1 MAQKPLA
8 DFEVDIPR
16 VSALLAD
23 NQEMQAFF
31 DALTPGY
38 QREWARF
45 IFGSATEATKARH
58 IEVMQTVFAAGYK
71 SKRAYDQR
79 DK

>member
-8 DFEVDIPR
+8 DFEVDIPK

-45 IFGSATEATKARH
+45 ILVAPQKRRKHVT
-58 IEVMQTVFAAGYK
+58 
-71 SKRAYDQR
+71 SK
-79 DK
+79 